1 MYSRSS
7 RRFRGRWSNGR
18 QALGNAI
25 QPPNRAAKELYML
38 RFTVAFILGF
48 VLLSSSA
55 RSVEQTPSVAS
66 SSVQSAIVAA
76 VEKDR
81 TTYGGRTPVPAVL
94 IGVWDGKGA
103 SFVRAFGYADLATKR
118 PLTAA
123 DHFRIGSN
131 TKTFVVS
138 VILQLIAEKKL
149 SLDDPVSRFRLG
161 VSIPNGGEIT
171 VRELCNMRSGLF
183 EAFNTPQFAQLNMT
197 VPKNFNPRMLV
208 AWAVRQRPYFPPGK
222 GYHYSNTNYLLLG
235 LIIEEITKDSVGDQI
250 RKRLLEPFGLTQ
262 TSYPQTEAM
271 PDPWARGYGLDKQR
285 KWEDVS
291 NTIPVAFMGSAGEM
305 VSDMTDIRRW
315 IKLYATGKTGGPPA
329 YRPLTECRQFLGNA
343 AFGLGINCSAGWYG
357 YTGALP
363 GYNTADYYFPA
374 ADTTIVAW
382 ITYQAEKPPEGV
394 ASVIFR
400 DIARV
405 VTPANVPFV
414 YTAEE
419 LQRSRL

>member
-1 MYSRSS
+1 M
-7 RRFRGRWSNGR
+7 RRF
-18 QALGNAI
+18 A
-25 QPPNRAAKELYML
+25 
-38 RFTVAFILGF
+38 VASILGS
-48 VLLSSSA
+48 VLVPLTTCSA
-55 RSVEQTPSVAS
+55 EKAPSVAS
-66 SSVQSAIVAA
+66 SSIQSAIVAA

-81 TTYGGRTPVPAVL
+81 AMYGGRAPIPGVL

-118 PLTAA
+118 PLTPA

-138 VILQLIAEKKL
+138 VILQLVAEREL
-149 SLDDPVSRFRLG
+149 SLNDPVSRFPLG
-161 VSIPNGGEIT
+161 VSIPNGDRIT

-183 EAFNTPQFAQLNMT
+183 EAFNTPQFAHLNMT
-197 VPKNFNPRMLV
+197 VPKNFDPRMLV
-208 AWAVRQRPYFPPGK
+208 AWAVKQKPYFPPGA
-222 GYHYSNTNYLLLG
+222 GYHYSNTNYLILG
-235 LIIEEITKDSVGDQI
+235 LIIEEVTKDSAGDQI
-250 RKRLLEPFGLTQ
+250 RRRLLGPFGLTQ

-271 PDPWARGYGLDKQR
+271 PEPWAHGYGLDKQR
-285 KWEDVS
+285 NWEDVS

-305 VSDMTDIRRW
+305 ISDMADIRRW
-315 IKLYATGKTGGPPA
+315 IKLYATGKTGGPVG
-329 YRPLTECRQFLGNA
+329 YRPLTECRQFLGNT

-394 ASVIFR
+394 ASVFFR
-400 DIARV
+400 DIARIM
-405 VTPANVPFV
+405 TPASVPIV
-414 YTAEE
+414 YTSEE
-419 LQRSRL
+419 LQRSGL